1 MDAVLTKSESISSVS
16 GPVFAGE
23 QLGIIK
29 EPMEWGPPGQGGVVH
44 GEEVDVQ
51 VGHGQVAGGV
61 VGEVQG
67 GGEEDKVDREAG
79 LTSS

>member
-1 MDAVLTKSESISSVS
+1 MTGAALTQSQSIRGVS
-16 GPVFAGE
+16 GPVFTGE

-29 EPMEWGPPGQGGVVH
+29 EPMEWGPLGQGGVVH

-51 VGHGQVAGGV
+51 VGHGEVAGGV

-67 GGEEDKVDREAG
+67 GGEEDKVD
-79 LTSS
+79 